1 MHGVILPK
9 KMENTAIIVRS
20 FFRLLLLSVILFHSV
35 ATAKPISVAANAT
48 CQLISEKPFFESSFF
63 NAHTSNQNLPIDAPA
78 EHDENSINDIED
90 TVKIDVVKATN
101 LYWVL
106 FPKLMSG
113 SLVSYR
119 YVTPLALHYDI
130 VSPPPR

>member
-1 MHGVILPK
+1 MLRCFSR
-9 KMENTAIIVRS
+9 M
-20 FFRLLLLSVILFHSV
+20 LLLSVILFHNF
-35 ATAKPISVAANAT
+35 ATAKTISVSENTA
-48 CQLISEKPFFESSFF
+48 CQLISEQPFFENSFF

-119 YVTPLALHYDI
+119 NVTPLALHYDI